1 MIRLFIVLLV
11 ILTSCATPKEC
22 CSQTFKKAFKFSTFY
37 VAANG
42 GTSLADRDIYSTNQG
57 VLSYDTVFTPYD
69 YSLTMGIRKIK
80 RFQYEGSTPFK
91 DGTESAYGDAATIG
105 LSPFEYLFEVDYK
118 RQEGVEYFDQQHFI
132 RYVRNKWL
140 TKVEYVKDGFA
151 DIEYYEAT
159 QRFRLRGK
167 KKLSF
172 NFGGVTRLA
181 EPYGFDPLADW
192 KLENDYIH
200 YTQLAIQEG
209 YSIDVFENEY
219 KNPAGDVVATSSAVW
234 EEVVIPQVL
243 EDYVNKKRNELANQ
257 FQYSVVVGFDYY
269 HYKKDFW
276 LHSWGNFMP
285 YHYDNGGEYSYHNFI
300 GGQWY
305 DYSGGLILGY
315 KFNKHLGLFV
325 EGKYNKYWNREWYDF
340 KCGINY
346 VIF

>member
-1 MIRLFIVLLV
+1 MIRLIIILLV
-11 ILTSCATPKEC
+11 ILTACATPKDC

-42 GTSLADRDIYSTNQG
+42 NTSFADRDIYSIKDG
-57 VLSYDTVFTPYD
+57 SVLYDTIFTPFD
-69 YSLTMGIRKIK
+69 YSLVLGIRKIK
-80 RFQYEGSTPFK
+80 RFNYEDISKFK
-91 DGTESAYGDAATIG
+91 DGTESSYSDAATIG
-105 LSPFEYLFEVDYK
+105 LSPFEFLFEVDYK
-118 RQEGVEYFDQQHFI
+118 RQEGIEYFDQHHFI
-132 RYVRNKWL
+132 RYIRNTWM
-140 TKVEYVKDGFA
+140 TKVEYMKDGFA

-172 NFGGVTRLA
+172 NIGGVTRLA
-181 EPYGFDPLADW
+181 EPYGFDPLAEW
-192 KLENDYIH
+192 QLENDYIH

-219 KNPAGDVVATSSAVW
+219 KDPNGNIVATSAEVW
-234 EEVVIPQVL
+234 RELVIPQVL
-243 EDYVNKKRNELANQ
+243 EDYVNKKRDELDNK
-257 FQYSVVVGFDYY
+257 FQYSIVVGFDYY
-269 HYKKDFW
+269 YYKKNFW
-276 LHSWGNFMP
+276 LHSWGNLMP
-285 YHYDNGGEYSYHNFI
+285 YHYDDKGQYSYHNFV

-305 DYSGGLILGY
+305 DYSGGLIFGT
-315 KFNKHLGLFV
+315 KITKHLGLFI